1 VVCALF
7 KGNLLLIAVFSLLL
21 FHEVQEPA
29 GINLPM
35 FCTAALST
43 VISVVN
49 WMLRFLIWIKNSW
62 KALGIDLI

>member
-21 FHEVQEPA
+21 FHEVQKPA

-49 WMLRFLIWIKNSW
+49 WMLRFLI
-62 KALGIDLI
+62 